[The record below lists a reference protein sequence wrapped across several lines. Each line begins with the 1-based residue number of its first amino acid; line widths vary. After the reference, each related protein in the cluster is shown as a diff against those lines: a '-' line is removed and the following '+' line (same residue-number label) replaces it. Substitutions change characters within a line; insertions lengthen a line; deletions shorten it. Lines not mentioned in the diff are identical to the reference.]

1 MVSAILLKQLG
12 FSDSVIIEDYMKT
25 KDNLLDF
32 LKAFAAEHPEVNIHT
47 ILPRE
52 ENIKRFWLPFPKSRK
67 KGGLLMNGTEVRTCE
82 THGSQ
87 ERLKQAWIDRDG
99 KLISF
104 HSIDSGQVMEAE
116 ETTFWKKIV
125 SLTYIGYRIQ

>member
-1 MVSAILLKQLG
+1 
-12 FSDSVIIEDYMKT
+12 
-25 KDNLLDF
+25 
-32 LKAFAAEHPEVNIHT
+32 
-47 ILPRE
+47 
-52 ENIKRFWLPFPKSRK
+52 
-67 KGGLLMNGTEVRTCE
+67 MNGTEVRTCK

-87 ERLKQAWIDRDG
+87 ERLKQAWIDRNG

-104 HSIDSGQVMEAE
+104 HSIDSGLVMEAE

>member
-1 MVSAILLKQLG
+1 
-12 FSDSVIIEDYMKT
+12 
-25 KDNLLDF
+25 
-32 LKAFAAEHPEVNIHT
+32 
-47 ILPRE
+47 
-52 ENIKRFWLPFPKSRK
+52 
-67 KGGLLMNGTEVRTCE
+67 MNGTEVRTCE

-99 KLISF
+99 KLNSF
-104 HSIDSGQVMEAE
+104 HSIDSGQGMEAE

>member
-1 MVSAILLKQLG
+1 
-12 FSDSVIIEDYMKT
+12 
-25 KDNLLDF
+25 
-32 LKAFAAEHPEVNIHT
+32 
-47 ILPRE
+47 
-52 ENIKRFWLPFPKSRK
+52 
-67 KGGLLMNGTEVRTCE
+67 MNGTEVRTCE

-116 ETTFWKKIV
+116 ETTCWKKSG

>member
-1 MVSAILLKQLG
+1 
-12 FSDSVIIEDYMKT
+12 
-25 KDNLLDF
+25 
-32 LKAFAAEHPEVNIHT
+32 
-47 ILPRE
+47 
-52 ENIKRFWLPFPKSRK
+52 
-67 KGGLLMNGTEVRTCE
+67 MNGTEVRSCE

-87 ERLKQAWIDRDG
+87 ERLKQAWIDRNG

-104 HSIDSGQVMEAE
+104 HSIDSGPVMEAE